1 LRYAA
6 PVSEKGGEEKGGEE
20 KGGEEKGGE
29 ERIGRADGRAVAD
42 KLVFMPGRAFGLAG
56 EVGAH

>member
-6 PVSEKGGEEKGGEE
+6 PVSEKGGEE